1 MSPQDST
8 LLLASAKINL
18 ALQVTGLKDDGYHL
32 LSSLVACVNFG
43 DEITIIPSAEP
54 YNPSNDLTI
63 AGEFVG
69 NIGAEK
75 NNLITRAIELC
86 QAASGQQ
93 FCGKVMLEKKIPI
106 GGGLGGGTSDGI
118 AMLRYLAKQWQ
129 LDAATQKKIAEKIGA
144 DGPAILFAK
153 PCLVSGIGDA
163 ISPVPLPADLYT
175 CHLLLVSS
183 GVFVSTRDVFAKRSA
198 INSKWDA
205 PFSLSNVASQNASPM
220 PSIDNIMTWR
230 NGLEDAA
237 CKLYPAL
244 SLVKKSILQNKGC
257 LLSNMTGSGGC
268 FYGLFDNQTHAEQA
282 LHHLRQQHFWAI
294 QVKIKAQ

>member
-93 FCGKVMLEKKIPI
+93 FCGKVMLEKKNTHRRWFGRRHQRRHSHVALFGKTMAI
-106 GGGLGGGTSDGI
+106 G
-118 AMLRYLAKQWQ
+118 RRHP
-129 LDAATQKKIAEKIGA
+129 KK
-144 DGPAILFAK
+144 
-153 PCLVSGIGDA
+153 
-163 ISPVPLPADLYT
+163 
-175 CHLLLVSS
+175 
-183 GVFVSTRDVFAKRSA
+183 
-198 INSKWDA
+198 NSRK
-205 PFSLSNVASQNASPM
+205 N
-220 PSIDNIMTWR
+220 WR
-230 NGLEDAA
+230 GWPRHSF
-237 CKLYPAL
+237 C
-244 SLVKKSILQNKGC
+244 
-257 LLSNMTGSGGC
+257 
-268 FYGLFDNQTHAEQA
+268 
-282 LHHLRQQHFWAI
+282 
-294 QVKIKAQ
+294 